1 MTEAESNEAG
11 DVRLFSLMRYLF
23 TMTHGMS
30 LLAEVCKMHNEV
42 TMLEQCS
49 DYFRIQVPK
58 QHSGQTIGTLFGLI
72 SREKDQCRLGEFSVT
87 QTRLE
92 QIFRGLA

>member
-30 LLAEVCKMHNEV
+30 LLSEVCKMHNEV

-58 QHSGQTIGTLFGLI
+58 
-72 SREKDQCRLGEFSVT
+72 
-87 QTRLE
+87 
-92 QIFRGLA
+92 